1 MISGLHGANHA
12 STLGP
17 RRPAGRRRGPEAQGQ
32 RARAECRSRAPHH
45 IGGSSA
51 RRPRRV
57 LATRR
62 SSPRRNARPHLG
74 PLGGTHP
81 PGSGRAVRI
90 VVDASVALKWVLDE
104 PGSEAAVA
112 LRDHELVAPTL
123 WLAEA
128 ANALWR
134 HARIGE
140 ISNDEAIAYFAELLK
155 APVASLPIEPQLEP
169 ALKLA
174 MEIGHPIYDC

>member
-1 MISGLHGANHA
+1 M
-12 STLGP
+12 
-17 RRPAGRRRGPEAQGQ
+17 
-32 RARAECRSRAPHH
+32 
-45 IGGSSA
+45 
-51 RRPRRV
+51 
-57 LATRR
+57 
-62 SSPRRNARPHLG
+62 
-74 PLGGTHP
+74 
-81 PGSGRAVRI
+81 RI

-174 MEIGHPIYDC
+174 MEIGHPIYDCIYLALALRHQTHVVTADRRFAAAASAPPLAGAVRLLTA